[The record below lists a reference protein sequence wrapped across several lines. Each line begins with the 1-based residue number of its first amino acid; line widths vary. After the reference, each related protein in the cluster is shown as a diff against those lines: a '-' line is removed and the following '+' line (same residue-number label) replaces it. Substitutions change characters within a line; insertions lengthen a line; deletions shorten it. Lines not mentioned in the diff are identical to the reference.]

1 MQVRSI
7 HTFRDVLQAQIEH
20 GIVHGT
26 SHQELQTEIIHALA
40 IGKSLTLLRLVPV
53 GDQAITE
60 GQRGGRVGGAFIT
73 VVQTA
78 SERSLNMTD
87 NLLLESIDIR
97 EALYLMLGPSLSLG
111 LGN

>member
-1 MQVRSI
+1 MEVPSI
-7 HTFRDVLQAQIEH
+7 HTFCDVLQAKVEH

-26 SHQELQTEIIHALA
+26 SHEELQTEIIHALA
-40 IGKSLTLLRLVPV
+40 VGKSLTLLRLVPV

-60 GQRGGRVGGAFIT
+60 GQRGRRVGSALIT

-78 SERSLNMTD
+78 GECSFDVSD

-97 EALYLMLGPSLSLG
+97 ESLHLMLGPSLSLG